1 MSEFIPNE
9 HPLDLDDGATTSAKC
24 EATAF
29 SEKFIKSFPRSH
41 KKVPISVSPFSL
53 KTDETNSHNI
63 QSMFISPHGIEF
75 QAPGEFREGSLI
87 KVDIALPDYWSRKQS
102 LVEYRRIDVPKRFR
116 ILAKVLKVDGIGKRG
131 KKKHVIAQTV
141 NLDSA
146 DEQVLRGF
154 LEEG

>member
-1 MSEFIPNE
+1 MSEFVPNE
-9 HPLDLDDGATTSAKC
+9 HQLASDDAATSPAKC

-29 SEKFIKSFPRSH
+29 SEKFIKSFPRSQI
-41 KKVPISVSPFSL
+41 KVPISVSPFSL

-87 KVDIALPDYWSRKQS
+87 KVDVALPDYWSRKQS
-102 LVEYRRIDVPKRFR
+102 VVEYRRVDVPQKFR